1 MKPELYNINKKVQW
15 SDKSENKITQKSD
28 DWEWTQWPTNNR
40 SNGRWL
46 RTSTNSWWVSVS
58 AEYSLVPQRYHSE
71 LSAQWRDHVQRNTL
85 KCLSAYK
92 RHQQRCR
99 LMKTC
104 KNSPTI
110 PSQIK
115 FLANKL
121 ITKIN
126 SSSQPRSQK
135 RRWANRKKE
144 PKDTHY

>member
-1 MKPELYNINKKVQW
+1 MTKVKTKLLKKATTESEL
-15 SDKSENKITQKSD
+15 SD
-28 DWEWTQWPTNNR
+28 P
-40 SNGRWL
+40 
-46 RTSTNSWWVSVS
+46 RTT
-58 AEYSLVPQRYHSE
+58 AAMAAGFARQQTADE

-121 ITKIN
+121 VTTTLKKGDERIER
-126 SSSQPRSQK
+126 RS
-135 RRWANRKKE
+135 RRTRTIDSVLLF
-144 PKDTHY
+144 PKSI

>member
-1 MKPELYNINKKVQW
+1 MTKVKTKLLKKATTESEL
-15 SDKSENKITQKSD
+15 SD
-28 DWEWTQWPTNNR
+28 P
-40 SNGRWL
+40 
-46 RTSTNSWWVSVS
+46 RTT
-58 AEYSLVPQRYHSE
+58 AAMAAGFARQQTADE

-135 RRWANRKKE
+135 RR
-144 PKDTHY
+144 